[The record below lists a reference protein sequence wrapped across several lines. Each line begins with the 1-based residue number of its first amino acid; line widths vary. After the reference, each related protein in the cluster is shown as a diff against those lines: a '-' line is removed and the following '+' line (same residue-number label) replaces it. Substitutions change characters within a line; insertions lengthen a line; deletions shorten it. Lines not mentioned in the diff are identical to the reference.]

1 MEYIDETKLEKELNK
16 EVREYLKE
24 NNLKLIEGFV

>member
-1 MEYIDETKLEKELNK
+1 MDFIDETKINKELDK